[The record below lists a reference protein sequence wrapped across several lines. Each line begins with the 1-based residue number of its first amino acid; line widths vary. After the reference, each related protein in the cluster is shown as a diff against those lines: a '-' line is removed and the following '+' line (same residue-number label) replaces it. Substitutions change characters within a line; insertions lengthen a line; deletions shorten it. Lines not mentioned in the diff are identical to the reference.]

1 MKNSLKREIEMLVR
15 EANFSLRKD
24 VLRLLNKAFC
34 VEKNKKAK
42 KALSWILEN
51 ADIAK
56 RQGLAICQDTGL
68 PIVFI
73 EVGVNKSISCL
84 CVKKI
89 EQEISLAYRKNYLRP
104 FSVSPIGRITP
115 SYEGVITHVD
125 FNPANKGVR
134 ITVFPKG
141 FGSENKSQLK
151 MFNPTAG
158 LTEIEDFIVESVRRA
173 GPESCPPFVV
183 GVGIGG
189 TSDYALLLAKKAL
202 LERVDLANKDGLLNG
217 LEKRLLKNINA
228 LGIGPMGLGG
238 KCTALA
244 VKIKTAPTHIAGLP
258 VAINISCHALRSAT
272 FKLKSV
278 TDEE

>member
-1 MKNSLKREIEMLVR
+1 MKNSLKCEIEPLVK
-15 EANFSLRKD
+15 EANFSLRRD
-24 VLRLLNKAFC
+24 VLRLLNKAFF

-56 RQGLAICQDTGL
+56 RQDLAICQDTGL
-68 PIVFI
+68 PIIFI
-73 EVGVNKSISCL
+73 EVGSNKSISCL

-104 FSVSPIGRITP
+104 FSVSPICRKTP
-115 SYEGVITHVD
+115 SYEGAITHVD
-125 FNPANKGVR
+125 FNPEKRGIRV
-134 ITVFPKG
+134 TVFPKG

-151 MFNPTAG
+151 MFNPTVG
-158 LTEIEDFIVESVRRA
+158 LKEIEDFIVESVKRA

-189 TSDYALLLAKKAL
+189 TSDHALLLAKKAL

-217 LEKRLLKNINA
+217 LEKRLLKKINA
-228 LGIGPMGLGG
+228 LGVGPMGLGG

-272 FKLKSV
+272 RELKSV
-278 TDEE
+278 IDEK